1 MQAVSTM
8 RCSRQRKHPATL
20 SKSSMRS
27 LGIDLGT
34 RRIGVAMSDSSGVI
48 ASPLTVV
55 VRSANH
61 GQDHKKIQELIDEY
75 EVDCVVVGMPLSMS
89 GKVGPAAK
97 SAQDEIKEMQT
108 VLSVPVYS
116 YDERLTSKTANESM
130 MQANMKAQAR
140 RRIVDK
146 IAAAVMLQG
155 WLDHVDRHQK

>member
-1 MQAVSTM
+1 
-8 RCSRQRKHPATL
+8 
-20 SKSSMRS
+20 MRS

-48 ASPLTVV
+48 ASPLTVLT
-55 VRSANH
+55 RSSTHA
-61 GQDHKKIQELIDEY
+61 QDHKKIQELIDEH

-97 SAQDEIKEMQT
+97 SAQDEINEMET
-108 VLSVPVYS
+108 ALSVPVYS

-155 WLDHVDRHQK
+155 WLDHSDRNRK

>member
-1 MQAVSTM
+1 
-8 RCSRQRKHPATL
+8 
-20 SKSSMRS
+20 MRS

-48 ASPLTVV
+48 ASPLTVLP
-55 VRSANH
+55 RSSTHA
-61 GQDHKKIQELIDEY
+61 QDHKKIQDLIDEY

-97 SAQDEIKEMQT
+97 SAQDEIDEMESA
-108 VLSVPVYS
+108 LSVPVYS

-155 WLDHVDRHQK
+155 WLDHADWNRK

>member
-1 MQAVSTM
+1 
-8 RCSRQRKHPATL
+8 
-20 SKSSMRS
+20 
-27 LGIDLGT
+27 
-34 RRIGVAMSDSSGVI
+34 MSDSSGVI

-55 VRSANH
+55 MRSSTHA
-61 GQDHKKIQELIDEY
+61 QDHKKIQELIDEY
-75 EVDCVVVGMPLSMS
+75 EVDCVVVGMPFSMS

-97 SAQDEIKEMQT
+97 SAQEEIKELEIA
-108 VLSVPVYS
+108 LSVPIYS

-155 WLDHVDRHQK
+155 WLDHADRNRK

>member
-1 MQAVSTM
+1 
-8 RCSRQRKHPATL
+8 
-20 SKSSMRS
+20 MRS

-48 ASPLTVV
+48 ASPLTVLT
-55 VRSANH
+55 RSSTHA
-61 GQDHKKIQELIDEY
+61 QDHIKIQELIDEY

-97 SAQDEIKEMQT
+97 SAQDEISEMEAA
-108 VLSVPVYS
+108 LSVPVYS

-155 WLDHVDRHQK
+155 WLDHADRNRK

>member
-1 MQAVSTM
+1 
-8 RCSRQRKHPATL
+8 
-20 SKSSMRS
+20 
-27 LGIDLGT
+27 
-34 RRIGVAMSDSSGVI
+34 MSDSSGVI

-55 VRSANH
+55 VRSVNH
-61 GQDHKKIQELIDEY
+61 GQDHKKIQELISEY